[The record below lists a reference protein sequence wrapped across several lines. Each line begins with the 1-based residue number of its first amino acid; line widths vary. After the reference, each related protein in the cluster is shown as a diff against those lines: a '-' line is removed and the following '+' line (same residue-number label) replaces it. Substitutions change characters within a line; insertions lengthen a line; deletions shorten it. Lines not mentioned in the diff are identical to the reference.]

1 MQPIM
6 DNTKLDKIPAVFQL
20 GFRIFFLSGSL
31 FSIIALLLW
40 GTIFFHGMN
49 VTPIGGSYWWHGHE
63 MVFGFST
70 AIIAGFLL
78 TAVQTW
84 TGIPSVKGKTLSAL
98 FILWLAARLLLLFPG
113 DISLWIISIVDL
125 AFLPFV
131 AIALGYPIFRIK
143 QWRNMIFIPILLLL
157 SVENFMAHRGVWL
170 EQPDVS
176 QNAIWSAV
184 ITVVLLISLMG
195 GRVIPFFTARATG
208 SEQPAPILWMELLA
222 NIPLLLILLFYLFN
236 KPESVSLSA
245 ISGIAYFAAVFQ
257 FIRLVRWQF
266 WLCFKEPLLWSLHFT
281 YLFIPLGLVMLGMHY
296 SGMEITASHALHSFT
311 VGTVGG
317 LILAMISRVS
327 LGHTGRKLETR
338 RGMGVAF
345 FMMILAGLIRSPL
358 GAFEILSPVVSLG
371 LAFLFFITAYC
382 IYLWHYFP
390 ILTRRRIDGRP
401 G

>member
-20 GFRIFFLSGSL
+20 GFRIFFLSGTL
-31 FSIIALLLW
+31 FSVIALLLW
-40 GTIFFHGMN
+40 GNIFFHGMN

>member
-20 GFRIFFLSGSL
+20 GFRIFFLSGTL
-31 FSIIALLLW
+31 FCVIALLLW
-40 GTIFFHGMN
+40 GNIFFHGMDIA
-49 VTPIGGSYWWHGHE
+49 PFGGSYWWHGHE

-70 AIIAGFLL
+70 AIVAGFLL

-84 TGIPSVKGKTLSAL
+84 TGIPSVKGQKLSAM

-113 DISLWIISIVDL
+113 NISYWVISIIDL

-131 AIALGYPIFRIK
+131 AIALGYPIIRIK
-143 QWRNMIFIPILLLL
+143 QWRNIIFLPILLLL
-157 SVENFMAHRGVWL
+157 FVENLIMHRGIWL
-170 EQPDVS
+170 AQPDMS
-176 QNAIWSAV
+176 QNAIYSAV
-184 ITVVLLISLMG
+184 LTIVLLISIMG
-195 GRVIPFFTARATG
+195 GRVIPFFTARGTG
-208 SEQPAPILWMELLA
+208 CEQPAIIFWLELLA
-222 NIPLLLILLFYLFN
+222 NIPLVLLLLFYLFG
-236 KPESVSLSA
+236 KPEVISLSA
-245 ISGIAYFAAVFQ
+245 LSAVAIFASLIQ
-257 FIRLVRWQF
+257 FIRLLRWKF

-281 YLFIPLGLVMLGMHY
+281 YIFIPLGLMMLGLHF
-296 SGMEITASHALHSFT
+296 SGMNVTASHALHSFT

-338 RGMGVAF
+338 RGMGIAF
-345 FMMILAGLIRSPL
+345 FMMILAGLVRSPL
-358 GAFEILSPVVSLG
+358 GAFEILSPVASLG
-371 LAFLFFITAYC
+371 LGFLFFIIAYC

-390 ILTRRRIDGRP
+390 MLIKRRIDGRP

>member
-6 DNTKLDKIPAVFQL
+6 DNTKLDKIPAVLQL
-20 GFRIFFLSGSL
+20 GFRIFFLSGTL
-31 FSIIALLLW
+31 FSVIALLLW
-40 GTIFFHGMN
+40 GNIFFHGMN
-49 VTPIGGSYWWHGHE
+49 VSPIGGSYWWHGHE